1 MCWIEICMWVCTH
14 ARAVTHTCTRQGML
28 PFPAAFRERIQR
40 RGREVYVVELRVY
53 VEADLSG

>member
-1 MCWIEICMWVCTH
+1 MWVCTH